1 MLAETTY
8 YRPETMFCRKK
19 AAEGAF
25 GQFVYAEGEYFHD
38 MSHGLYEVL
47 RNRWGA
53 EFGPDKTGDPPM
65 FYPTHSTSGI
75 ISVMKAR
82 MVEVSAMG
90 YIMPNDDWFRTDT
103 IWRNPFCN
111 QVALF
116 RMSNGAIARI
126 CEFRRIGHVG
136 REGFRIYGTEAS
148 FEWDVS
154 GAKWVTKTGW
164 ELVDPTVA
172 RDPLPEPLASNLGG
186 HGGSHA
192 YIVHEFVSA
201 CNEGRLPAINVWEAV
216 RYFAPGVVAHQSA
229 MRDGELLKIPDWG
242 DPPS

>member
-90 YIMPNDDWFRTDT
+90 YVQPNDDWFRTDT

-116 RMSNGAIARI
+116 RMSNGQL
-126 CEFRRIGHVG
+126 H
-136 REGFRIYGTEAS
+136 AS
-148 FEWDVS
+148 VS
-154 GAKWVTKTGW
+154 SD
-164 ELVDPTVA
+164 ELVMSVGKDFGFT
-172 RDPLPEPLASNLGG
+172 
-186 HGGSHA
+186 
-192 YIVHEFVSA
+192 
-201 CNEGRLPAINVWEAV
+201 GRRRVLSGMFLV
-216 RYFAPGVVAHQSA
+216 RNG
-229 MRDGELLKIPDWG
+229 
-242 DPPS
+242 